1 MRCPM
6 LVALL
11 ALFCTAALLVA
22 GDYVGTVEKIDT
34 KKGSLTI
41 KTKDDKSKD
50 FDITFKAKVFDK
62 DGKESTGKKRLA
74 IITNNASVTVTT
86 EKQKVG
92 DEEKEVV
99 TKVQVNK

>member
-1 MRCPM
+1 MRCQM
-6 LVALL
+6 LGALL
-11 ALFCTAALLVA
+11 ALFCLAAFLA
-22 GDYVGTVEKIDT
+22 AADYVGSVDKIDT

-41 KTKDDKSKD
+41 KMKDDKTKD
-50 FDITFKAKVFDK
+50 FEITFKAKVFDK

-74 IITNNASVTVTT
+74 IINKDASVTVTT

-99 TKVQVNK
+99 SKVQLNK

>member
-1 MRCPM
+1 MRFPM
-6 LVALL
+6 LCALL
-11 ALFCTAALLVA
+11 ALFCVAAFLTAA
-22 GDYVGTVEKIDT
+22 DYVGTVEKIDT

-41 KTKDDKSKD
+41 KMKDDKIKD
-50 FDITFKAKVFDK
+50 FDITFKAKVFGQ

-99 TKVQVNK
+99 SKVQINK